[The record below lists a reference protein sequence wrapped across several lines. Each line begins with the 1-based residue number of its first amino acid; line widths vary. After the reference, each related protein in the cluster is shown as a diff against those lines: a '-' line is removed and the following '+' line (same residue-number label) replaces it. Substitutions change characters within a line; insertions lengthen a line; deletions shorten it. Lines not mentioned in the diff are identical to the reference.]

1 VPQTST
7 ETYRSRDAASFMV
20 MGGFFAVLAVLVLA
34 GTFWA
39 DDFSFPVVLN
49 VIAGVLLLLI
59 GLSLVALSRRGSKRN
74 FAEPPPDSSQ
84 GGTA

>member
-1 VPQTST
+1 
-7 ETYRSRDAASFMV
+7 MV

-39 DDFSFPVVLN
+39 DDFSFPVILN

-59 GLSLVALSRRGSKRN
+59 GLSLVAFSRRASKGP
-74 FAEPPPDSSQ
+74 AESDADSPPD
-84 GGTA
+84 GPA